1 MSMPFVIK
9 QTCFVCGKE
18 SSVTVMASTNTLGGT
33 PDLDL
38 RPAEMMRSTMPRWI
52 QECPHCGY
60 IAGSLDKET
69 TVTQKWL
76 KGMHFIS
83 CGDRWFR
90 SDLAEKFYKYYLIC
104 MEDKCVKDAFYAAL
118 YTAWVCDDKGDAENA
133 GHCRRCALAELE
145 KLLAEPNPPADLFA
159 VKADL
164 LRRTGQFDA
173 LIAEYEGKRFENDL
187 LNQVIAFQIE
197 KAKQQDTRC
206 YRVGDVTGTER
217 R

>member
-104 MEDKCVKDAFYAAL
+104 MEDKHRETRHDKHEKCQIQTDQFSDLSRHFIFPHYLSFSLAVL
-118 YTAWVCDDKGDAENA
+118 YKSGASLTSS
-133 GHCRRCALAELE
+133 
-145 KLLAEPNPPADLFA
+145 
-159 VKADL
+159 
-164 LRRTGQFDA
+164 RRTV
-173 LIAEYEGKRFENDL
+173 L
-187 LNQVIAFQIE
+187 
-197 KAKQQDTRC
+197 
-206 YRVGDVTGTER
+206 
-217 R
+217 